1 MKERYLELIKDYE
14 GIWDYISLAESLTII
29 NSSKHSIF
37 DAKVVAEDL
46 NKLDGVNVSE
56 SDIKLDLEFALAVY
70 KVAIENSIQVV
81 ETIEIAQSLLCHL
94 RNVDLAI
101 KVFSK
106 AEEQCFSSRDF
117 LDLSSGVLLID
128 SDGDTVS
135 EFSEEEVD
143 KLSNEDWAKRLL
155 SKAIELANTSDDLL
169 DISKFIH
176 NSSFTNSKEWSLDI
190 LNSAELEALKGKGDT
205 FTISGIMNIARYY
218 CDILADIKSVERC
231 CEKAREKALSPE
243 DFISISDSIMNFDS
257 VFEGKSSLVKP
268 LILQSLEYEISNPKR
283 EELAKKAEDENYLND
298 TKFAKEIR
306 GFSNPIYDHIGN
318 LPEDIQD
325 KICNEVVMTDWQP
338 INKLNELVGN
348 SYNDFDICNTDKVLT
363 RQILEISEIFS
374 RSLNDQGKLVE
385 NIHSVLNDNDWL
397 TDLFKKQIKLAYN
410 LRDIKQLS
418 SSAMRIKNYL
428 KDDVWA
434 IKIFED
440 ILNFCDTS
448 EDYWNYIHGVRGIF
462 GDDAITIPGVS
473 FINNL
478 DDQLNHLEKIAI
490 TFSDFIKLGEYYLY
504 PNVNKKELAKKFFK
518 IASTKIN
525 LRMDLTSMATYATID
540 FHLGDKVWGKELYET
555 AYNLSLSSHEI
566 MSIANDVYKEDYL
579 NDREWAKQ
587 MYLTAARKAVMS
599 KTDWMLES
607 VIDSVKDEYGF
618 NDPDFAEEIRS
629 TIKIKG
635 STID

>member
-1 MKERYLELIKDYE
+1 MKERYLELIKDY
-14 GIWDYISLAESLTII
+14 GKIWNYIFLAESLTII
-29 NSSKHSIF
+29 GTARENKYATS
-37 DAKVVAEDL
+37 VAEDL

-56 SDIKLDLEFALAVY
+56 SDIKLDLESALAVY
-70 KVAIENSIQVV
+70 KVAIENSIQVK

-135 EFSEEEVD
+135 EFSD
-143 KLSNEDWAKRLL
+143 KLSNEDWAERLL
-155 SKAIELANTSDDLL
+155 SKAIELANTSDELL

-190 LNSAELEALKGKGDT
+190 LNSAESEALKGKGDT
-205 FTISGIMNIARYY
+205 FTISGIMNIARHY
-218 CDILADIKSVERC
+218 CDDLADIKSVERC
-231 CEKAREKALSPE
+231 CEKAREKALAPE
-243 DFISISDSIMNFDS
+243 DFISISDSIMDFSEFD
-257 VFEGKSSLVKP
+257 GKRDLAKI

-283 EELAKKAEDENYLND
+283 EELAKKAEDESYLND

-325 KICNEVVMTDWQP
+325 KIRSEVVMTEWGP
-338 INKLNELVGN
+338 INKLNELVGS

-374 RSLNDQGKLVE
+374 RSLNDQGNLVE
-385 NIHSVLNDNDWL
+385 NIQSVLNDNDWL

-428 KDDVWA
+428 KNDVWA

-440 ILNFCDTS
+440 ILNFCETS

-473 FINNL
+473 FINNV
-478 DDQLNHLEKIAI
+478 DTQLKHLEKIAI
-490 TFSDFIKLGEYYLY
+490 TFSDFIKLGEYYKF
-504 PNVNKKELAKKFFK
+504 PNVNKKELSKKFFK

-525 LRMDLTSMATYATID
+525 LRMDLISMATYATID

-555 AYNLSLSSHEI
+555 AYNNLSLSSHDI
-566 MSIANDVYKEDYL
+566 MTIANDVYKEDYL

-599 KTDWMLES
+599 NEEWMLES
-607 VIDSVKDEYGF
+607 VIDSVNDEYGF
-618 NDPDFAEEIRS
+618 NDPDFAEEIRN

>member
-1 MKERYLELIKDYE
+1 MKERYLELIKDYGE
-14 GIWDYISLAESLTII
+14 IGDYISLAESLTII
-29 NSSKHSIF
+29 GTDKERF
-37 DAKVVAEDL
+37 DAKVLAEDL

-70 KVAIENSIQVV
+70 KVAIENSIQVE

-128 SDGDTVS
+128 SDGGTVS

-143 KLSNEDWAKRLL
+143 KLSNEDWAERLL
-155 SKAIELANTSDDLL
+155 SKAIELANTSDELL

-190 LNSAELEALKGKGDT
+190 LNSAELEALKGKGDI

-257 VFEGKSSLVKP
+257 VFEGKSRLVKP

-325 KICNEVVMTDWQP
+325 KIRNEVVMTEWGP
-338 INKLNELVGN
+338 INKLNELVGS

-363 RQILEISEIFS
+363 RKILEISEIFS
-374 RSLNDQGKLVE
+374 RSLNDQVNLVY
-385 NIHSVLNDNDWL
+385 NIHSKLNDNDWL

-418 SSAMRIKNYL
+418 SSAMGIKNYL

-440 ILNFCDTS
+440 ILNFCETS
-448 EDYWNYIHGVRGIF
+448 EDYWNYIHGVRSIF

-473 FINNL
+473 FINNV

-490 TFSDFIKLGEYYLY
+490 TFSDFIKLGQNYL
-504 PNVNKKELAKKFFK
+504 NRNEKELAKKFFK

-525 LRMDLTSMATYATID
+525 LRMDLISMASYATID

-555 AYNLSLSSHEI
+555 AYNLSLSSHDI
-566 MSIANDVYKEDYL
+566 MTIANDIYKEDYL

-587 MYLTAARKAVMS
+587 MYLTAVRKAVMS

>member
-1 MKERYLELIKDYE
+1 MKERYLELIKDYGE
-14 GIWDYISLAESLTII
+14 IGDYISLAESLTII
-29 NSSKHSIF
+29 GTDKERF
-37 DAKVVAEDL
+37 DAKVLAEDL

-56 SDIKLDLEFALAVY
+56 SDIKLDLESALAVY
-70 KVAIENSIQVV
+70 KVAIENSIQVE

-143 KLSNEDWAKRLL
+143 KLSNEDWAERLL
-155 SKAIELANTSDDLL
+155 SKAIELANTSDELL

-257 VFEGKSSLVKP
+257 VFEGKSRLVKP

-325 KICNEVVMTDWQP
+325 KIRNEVVMTEWGP
-338 INKLNELVGN
+338 INKLNELVGS

-363 RQILEISEIFS
+363 RKILEISEIFS
-374 RSLNDQGKLVE
+374 RSLNDQGNLVE

-418 SSAMRIKNYL
+418 SSAMGIKNYL

-440 ILNFCDTS
+440 ILNFCETS
-448 EDYWNYIHGVRGIF
+448 EDYWNYIHGVRSIF

-473 FINNL
+473 FINNV

-587 MYLTAARKAVMS
+587 MYLTAVRKAVMS

>member
-1 MKERYLELIKDYE
+1 MKERYLELIKDY
-14 GIWDYISLAESLTII
+14 GKIWNYISLAESLTII
-29 NSSKHSIF
+29 GTARENKYATS
-37 DAKVVAEDL
+37 VAEDL

-56 SDIKLDLEFALAVY
+56 SDIKLDLESALAVY
-70 KVAIENSIQVV
+70 KVAIENSIQVK

-135 EFSEEEVD
+135 EFSD
-143 KLSNEDWAKRLL
+143 KLSNEDWAERLL
-155 SKAIELANTSDDLL
+155 SKAIELANTSDELL

-190 LNSAELEALKGKGDT
+190 LNSAESEALKGKGDT
-205 FTISGIMNIARYY
+205 FTISGIMNIARHY
-218 CDILADIKSVERC
+218 CDDLADIKSVERC
-231 CEKAREKALSPE
+231 CEKAREKALAPE
-243 DFISISDSIMNFDS
+243 DFISISDSIMDFSEFD
-257 VFEGKSSLVKP
+257 GKRDLAKI

-283 EELAKKAEDENYLND
+283 EELAKKAEDESYLND

-325 KICNEVVMTDWQP
+325 KIRNEVVMTEWGP
-338 INKLNELVGN
+338 INKLNELVGS

-374 RSLNDQGKLVE
+374 RSLNDQGNLVE
-385 NIHSVLNDNDWL
+385 NIQSVLNDNDWL

-428 KDDVWA
+428 KNDVWA

-440 ILNFCDTS
+440 ILNFCETS

-473 FINNL
+473 FINNV
-478 DDQLNHLEKIAI
+478 DTQLKHLEKIAI
-490 TFSDFIKLGEYYLY
+490 TFSDFIKLGEYYKS
-504 PNVNKKELAKKFFK
+504 PNVNKKELSKKFFK

-525 LRMDLTSMATYATID
+525 LRMDLISMATYATID

-555 AYNLSLSSHEI
+555 AYNNLSLSSHDI
-566 MSIANDVYKEDYL
+566 MTIANDVYKEDYL

-599 KTDWMLES
+599 NEEWMLES
-607 VIDSVKDEYGF
+607 VIDSVNDEYGF
-618 NDPDFAEEIRS
+618 NDPDFAEEIRN

>member
-1 MKERYLELIKDYE
+1 MKERYLELIKDY
-14 GIWDYISLAESLTII
+14 GKIWNYISLAESLTII
-29 NSSKHSIF
+29 GTARENKYATS
-37 DAKVVAEDL
+37 VAEDL

-56 SDIKLDLEFALAVY
+56 SDIKLDLESALAVY
-70 KVAIENSIQVV
+70 KVAIENSIQVK

-135 EFSEEEVD
+135 EFSD
-143 KLSNEDWAKRLL
+143 KLSNEDWAERLL
-155 SKAIELANTSDDLL
+155 SKAIELANTSDELL

-190 LNSAELEALKGKGDT
+190 LNSAESEALKGKGDT
-205 FTISGIMNIARYY
+205 FTISGIMNIARHY
-218 CDILADIKSVERC
+218 CDDLADIKSVERC
-231 CEKAREKALSPE
+231 CEKAREKALSPA
-243 DFISISDSIMNFDS
+243 DFISISDSIMDFSEFD
-257 VFEGKSSLVKP
+257 GKRDLAKI

-283 EELAKKAEDENYLND
+283 EELAKKAEDESYLND
-298 TKFAKEIR
+298 TKFANEIR

-325 KICNEVVMTDWQP
+325 KIRNEVVMTEWGP
-338 INKLNELVGN
+338 INKLNELVGS

-374 RSLNDQGKLVE
+374 RSLNDQGNLVE
-385 NIHSVLNDNDWL
+385 NIQSVLNDNDWL

-428 KDDVWA
+428 KNDVWA

-440 ILNFCDTS
+440 ILNFCETS

-473 FINNL
+473 FINNV
-478 DDQLNHLEKIAI
+478 DTQLKHLEKIAI
-490 TFSDFIKLGEYYLY
+490 TFSDFIKLGTYYLY
-504 PNVNKKELAKKFFK
+504 PNVNKKELSKKFFK

-525 LRMDLTSMATYATID
+525 LRMDLISMATYATID

-555 AYNLSLSSHEI
+555 AYNNLSLSSHDI
-566 MSIANDVYKEDYL
+566 MTIANDVYKEDYL

-599 KTDWMLES
+599 NEEWMLES
-607 VIDSVKDEYGF
+607 VIDSVNDEYGF
-618 NDPDFAEEIRS
+618 NDPDFAEEIRN

>member
-1 MKERYLELIKDYE
+1 MKERYLELIKDY
-14 GIWDYISLAESLTII
+14 GKIWNYISLAESLTII
-29 NSSKHSIF
+29 GTARENKYATS
-37 DAKVVAEDL
+37 VAEDL

-56 SDIKLDLEFALAVY
+56 SDIKLDLESALAVY
-70 KVAIENSIQVV
+70 KVAIENSIQVK

-135 EFSEEEVD
+135 EFSD
-143 KLSNEDWAKRLL
+143 KLSNEDWAERLL
-155 SKAIELANTSDDLL
+155 SKAIELANTSDELL

-190 LNSAELEALKGKGDT
+190 LNSAESEALKGKGDT
-205 FTISGIMNIARYY
+205 FTISGIMNIARHY
-218 CDILADIKSVERC
+218 CDDLADIKSVERC
-231 CEKAREKALSPE
+231 CEKAREKALAPE
-243 DFISISDSIMNFDS
+243 DFISISDSIMDFSEFD
-257 VFEGKSSLVKP
+257 GKRDLAKI

-283 EELAKKAEDENYLND
+283 EELAKKAEDESYLND

-325 KICNEVVMTDWQP
+325 KIRNEVVMTEWGP
-338 INKLNELVGN
+338 INKLNELVGS

-374 RSLNDQGKLVE
+374 RSLNDQGNLVE
-385 NIHSVLNDNDWL
+385 NIQSVLNDNDWL

-428 KDDVWA
+428 KNDVWA

-440 ILNFCDTS
+440 ILSFCETS

-473 FINNL
+473 FINNV
-478 DDQLNHLEKIAI
+478 DTQLKHLEKIAI
-490 TFSDFIKLGEYYLY
+490 TFSDFIKLGEYYKS
-504 PNVNKKELAKKFFK
+504 PNVNKKELSKKFFK

-525 LRMDLTSMATYATID
+525 LRMDLISMATYATID

-555 AYNLSLSSHEI
+555 AYNNLSLSSHDI
-566 MSIANDVYKEDYL
+566 MTIANDVYKEDYL

-599 KTDWMLES
+599 NEEWMLES
-607 VIDSVKDEYGF
+607 VIDSVNDEYGF
-618 NDPDFAEEIRS
+618 NDPDFAEEIRN

>member
-1 MKERYLELIKDYE
+1 MKERYLELIKDY
-14 GIWDYISLAESLTII
+14 GKIWNYIFLAESLTII
-29 NSSKHSIF
+29 GTARENKYATS
-37 DAKVVAEDL
+37 VAEDL

-56 SDIKLDLEFALAVY
+56 SDIKLDLESALAVY
-70 KVAIENSIQVV
+70 KVAIENSIQVK

-135 EFSEEEVD
+135 EFSD
-143 KLSNEDWAKRLL
+143 KLSNEDWAERLL
-155 SKAIELANTSDDLL
+155 SKAIELANTSDELL

-190 LNSAELEALKGKGDT
+190 LNSAESEALKGKGDT
-205 FTISGIMNIARYY
+205 FTISGIMNIARHY
-218 CDILADIKSVERC
+218 CDDLADMKSAERC
-231 CEKAREKALSPE
+231 CEKAREKALAPE
-243 DFISISDSIMNFDS
+243 DFISISDSIMDFSEFD
-257 VFEGKSSLVKP
+257 GKRDLAKI

-283 EELAKKAEDENYLND
+283 EELAKKAEDESYLND

-325 KICNEVVMTDWQP
+325 KIRNEVVMTEWGP
-338 INKLNELVGN
+338 INKLNELVGS

-374 RSLNDQGKLVE
+374 RSLNDQGNLVE
-385 NIHSVLNDNDWL
+385 NIQSVLNDNDWL

-428 KDDVWA
+428 KNDVWA

-440 ILNFCDTS
+440 ILSFCETS

-473 FINNL
+473 FINNV
-478 DDQLNHLEKIAI
+478 DTQLKHLEKIAI
-490 TFSDFIKLGEYYLY
+490 TFSDFIKLGEYYKS
-504 PNVNKKELAKKFFK
+504 PNVNKKELSKKFFK

-525 LRMDLTSMATYATID
+525 LRMDLISMATYATID

-555 AYNLSLSSHEI
+555 AYNNLSLSSHDI
-566 MSIANDVYKEDYL
+566 MTIANDVYKEDYL

-599 KTDWMLES
+599 NEEWMLES
-607 VIDSVKDEYGF
+607 VIDSVNDEYGF
-618 NDPDFAEEIRS
+618 NDPDFAEEIRN

>member
-135 EFSEEEVD
+135 EFSD
-143 KLSNEDWAKRLL
+143 KLSNEDWAERLL
-155 SKAIELANTSDDLL
+155 SKAIELANTSDELL

-190 LNSAELEALKGKGDT
+190 LNSAESEALKGNSHV
-205 FTISGIMNIARYY
+205 FTISGILNIARYY
-218 CDILADIKSVERC
+218 CDDLADMKSAERC
-231 CEKAREKALSPE
+231 CEKAREKALAPE

-257 VFEGKSSLVKP
+257 VFEVKSSLVKP
-268 LILQSLEYEISNPKR
+268 LILQSLKYEISNPKR

-325 KICNEVVMTDWQP
+325 KIRNEVVMTEWGP
-338 INKLNELVGN
+338 INKLNELVGS

-363 RQILEISEIFS
+363 RKILEISEIFS
-374 RSLNDQGKLVE
+374 RSLNDQGNLVE

-473 FINNL
+473 FINNV
-478 DDQLNHLEKIAI
+478 DTQLKYLEKIAI
-490 TFSDFIKLGEYYLY
+490 TFSDFIELGKYYLY
-504 PNVNKKELAKKFFK
+504 PNVNKKELSKKFFK

-618 NDPDFAEEIRS
+618 NDPDFADEIRN

>member
-1 MKERYLELIKDYE
+1 MKERYLELIKDY
-14 GIWDYISLAESLTII
+14 GKIWNYIFLAESLTII
-29 NSSKHSIF
+29 GTARENKYATS
-37 DAKVVAEDL
+37 VAEDL

-56 SDIKLDLEFALAVY
+56 SDIKLDLESALAVY
-70 KVAIENSIQVV
+70 KVAIENSIQVK

-135 EFSEEEVD
+135 EFSD
-143 KLSNEDWAKRLL
+143 KLSNEDWAERLL
-155 SKAIELANTSDDLL
+155 SKAIELANTSDELL

-190 LNSAELEALKGKGDT
+190 LNSAESEALKGKGDT
-205 FTISGIMNIARYY
+205 FTISGIMNIARHY
-218 CDILADIKSVERC
+218 CDDLADIKSVERC
-231 CEKAREKALSPE
+231 CEKAREKALAPE
-243 DFISISDSIMNFDS
+243 DFISISDSIMDFSEFD
-257 VFEGKSSLVKP
+257 GKRDLAKI

-283 EELAKKAEDENYLND
+283 EELAKKAEDESYLND

-325 KICNEVVMTDWQP
+325 KIRNEVVMTEWGP
-338 INKLNELVGN
+338 INKLNELVGS

-374 RSLNDQGKLVE
+374 RSLNDQGNLVE
-385 NIHSVLNDNDWL
+385 NIQSVLNDNDWL

-428 KDDVWA
+428 KNDVWA

-440 ILNFCDTS
+440 ILSFCETS

-473 FINNL
+473 FINNV
-478 DDQLNHLEKIAI
+478 DTQLKHLEKIAI
-490 TFSDFIKLGEYYLY
+490 TFSDFIKLGEYYKS
-504 PNVNKKELAKKFFK
+504 PNVNKKELSKKFFK

-525 LRMDLTSMATYATID
+525 LRMDLISMATYATID

-555 AYNLSLSSHEI
+555 AYNNLSLSSHDI
-566 MSIANDVYKEDYL
+566 MTIANDVYKEDYL

-599 KTDWMLES
+599 NEEWMLES
-607 VIDSVKDEYGF
+607 VIDSVNDEYGF
-618 NDPDFAEEIRS
+618 NDPDFAEEIRN

>member
-1 MKERYLELIKDYE
+1 MKERYLELIKDY
-14 GIWDYISLAESLTII
+14 GKIWNYIFLAESLTII
-29 NSSKHSIF
+29 GTARENKYATS
-37 DAKVVAEDL
+37 VAEDL

-56 SDIKLDLEFALAVY
+56 SDIKLDLESALAVY
-70 KVAIENSIQVV
+70 KVAIENSIQVK

-135 EFSEEEVD
+135 EFSD
-143 KLSNEDWAKRLL
+143 KLSNEDWAERLL
-155 SKAIELANTSDDLL
+155 SKAIELANTSDELL

-190 LNSAELEALKGKGDT
+190 LNSAESEALKGKGDT
-205 FTISGIMNIARYY
+205 FTISGIMNIARHY
-218 CDILADIKSVERC
+218 CDDLADMKSAERC

-243 DFISISDSIMNFDS
+243 DFISISDSIMDFSEFD
-257 VFEGKSSLVKP
+257 GKRDLAKI

-283 EELAKKAEDENYLND
+283 EELAKKAEDESYLND

-325 KICNEVVMTDWQP
+325 KIRNEVVMTEWGP
-338 INKLNELVGN
+338 INKLNELVGS

-374 RSLNDQGKLVE
+374 RSLNDQGNLVE
-385 NIHSVLNDNDWL
+385 NIQSVLNDNDWL

-428 KDDVWA
+428 KNDVWA

-440 ILNFCDTS
+440 ILSFCETS

-473 FINNL
+473 FINNV
-478 DDQLNHLEKIAI
+478 DTQLKHLEKIAI
-490 TFSDFIKLGEYYLY
+490 TFSDFIKLGEYYKF
-504 PNVNKKELAKKFFK
+504 PNVNKKELSKKFFK

-525 LRMDLTSMATYATID
+525 LRMDLISMATYATID

-555 AYNLSLSSHEI
+555 AYNNLSLSSHDI
-566 MSIANDVYKEDYL
+566 MTIANDVYKEDYL

-599 KTDWMLES
+599 NEEWMLES
-607 VIDSVKDEYGF
+607 VIDSVNDEYGF
-618 NDPDFAEEIRS
+618 NDPDFAEEIRN

>member
-1 MKERYLELIKDYE
+1 MKERYLELIKDY
-14 GIWDYISLAESLTII
+14 GKIWNYIFLAESLTII
-29 NSSKHSIF
+29 GTARENKYATS
-37 DAKVVAEDL
+37 VAEDL

-56 SDIKLDLEFALAVY
+56 SDIKLDLESALAVY
-70 KVAIENSIQVV
+70 KVAIENSIQVK

-94 RNVDLAI
+94 RNVDLTI

-135 EFSEEEVD
+135 EFSD
-143 KLSNEDWAKRLL
+143 KLSNEDWAERLL
-155 SKAIELANTSDDLL
+155 SKAIELANTSDELL

-190 LNSAELEALKGKGDT
+190 LNSAESEALKGKGDT
-205 FTISGIMNIARYY
+205 FTISGIMNIARHY
-218 CDILADIKSVERC
+218 CDDLADIKSVERC
-231 CEKAREKALSPE
+231 CEKAREKALAPE
-243 DFISISDSIMNFDS
+243 DFISISDSIMDFSEFD
-257 VFEGKSSLVKP
+257 GKRDLAKI

-283 EELAKKAEDENYLND
+283 EELAKKAEDESYLND

-325 KICNEVVMTDWQP
+325 KIRSEVVMTEWGP
-338 INKLNELVGN
+338 INKLNELVGS

-374 RSLNDQGKLVE
+374 RSLNDQGNLVE
-385 NIHSVLNDNDWL
+385 NIQSVLNDNDWL

-428 KDDVWA
+428 KNDVWA

-440 ILNFCDTS
+440 ILNFCETS

-473 FINNL
+473 FINNV
-478 DDQLNHLEKIAI
+478 DTQLKHLEKIAI
-490 TFSDFIKLGEYYLY
+490 TFSDFIKLGEYYKS
-504 PNVNKKELAKKFFK
+504 PNVNKKELSKKFFK

-525 LRMDLTSMATYATID
+525 LRMDLISMATYATID

-555 AYNLSLSSHEI
+555 AYNNLSLSSHDI
-566 MSIANDVYKEDYL
+566 MTIANDVYKEDYL

-599 KTDWMLES
+599 NEEWMLES
-607 VIDSVKDEYGF
+607 VIDSVNDEYGF
-618 NDPDFAEEIRS
+618 NDPDFAEEIRN

>member
-1 MKERYLELIKDYE
+1 MKERYLELIKDY
-14 GIWDYISLAESLTII
+14 GKIWNYISLAESLTII
-29 NSSKHSIF
+29 GTARENKYATS
-37 DAKVVAEDL
+37 VAEDL

-56 SDIKLDLEFALAVY
+56 SDIKLDLESALAVY
-70 KVAIENSIQVV
+70 KVAIENSIQVK

-135 EFSEEEVD
+135 EFSD
-143 KLSNEDWAKRLL
+143 KLSNEDWAERLL
-155 SKAIELANTSDDLL
+155 SKAIELANTSDELL

-190 LNSAELEALKGKGDT
+190 LNSAESEALKGKGDT
-205 FTISGIMNIARYY
+205 FTISGIMNIARHY
-218 CDILADIKSVERC
+218 CDDLADIKSVERC
-231 CEKAREKALSPE
+231 CEKAREKALAPE
-243 DFISISDSIMNFDS
+243 DFISISDSIMDFSEFD
-257 VFEGKSSLVKP
+257 GKRDLAKI

-283 EELAKKAEDENYLND
+283 EELAKKAEDESYLND

-325 KICNEVVMTDWQP
+325 KIRNEVVMTEWGP
-338 INKLNELVGN
+338 INKLNELVGS

-374 RSLNDQGKLVE
+374 RSLNDQGSLVE

-428 KDDVWA
+428 KNDVWA

-440 ILNFCDTS
+440 ILNFCETS

-473 FINNL
+473 FINNV
-478 DDQLNHLEKIAI
+478 DTQLKHLEKIAI
-490 TFSDFIKLGEYYLY
+490 TFSDFIKLGEYYKF
-504 PNVNKKELAKKFFK
+504 PNVNKKELSKKFFK

-525 LRMDLTSMATYATID
+525 LRMDLISMATYATID

-555 AYNLSLSSHEI
+555 AYNNLSLSSHDI
-566 MSIANDVYKEDYL
+566 MTIANDVYKEDYL

-599 KTDWMLES
+599 NEEWMLES
-607 VIDSVKDEYGF
+607 VIDSVNDEYGF
-618 NDPDFAEEIRS
+618 NDPDFAEEIRN

>member
-1 MKERYLELIKDYE
+1 MKERYLELIKDY
-14 GIWDYISLAESLTII
+14 GKIWNYIFLAESLTII
-29 NSSKHSIF
+29 GTARENKYATS
-37 DAKVVAEDL
+37 VAEDL

-56 SDIKLDLEFALAVY
+56 SDIKLDLESALAVY
-70 KVAIENSIQVV
+70 KVAIENSIQVK

-135 EFSEEEVD
+135 EFSD
-143 KLSNEDWAKRLL
+143 KLSNEDWAERLL
-155 SKAIELANTSDDLL
+155 SKAIELANTSDELL

-190 LNSAELEALKGKGDT
+190 LNSAESEALKGKGDT
-205 FTISGIMNIARYY
+205 FTISGIMNIARHY
-218 CDILADIKSVERC
+218 CDDLADIKSVERC
-231 CEKAREKALSPE
+231 CEKAREKALAPE
-243 DFISISDSIMNFDS
+243 DFISISDSIMDFSEFD
-257 VFEGKSSLVKP
+257 GKRDLAKI

-283 EELAKKAEDENYLND
+283 EELAKKAEDESYLND

-325 KICNEVVMTDWQP
+325 KIRNEVVMTEWGP
-338 INKLNELVGN
+338 INKLNELVGS

-374 RSLNDQGKLVE
+374 RSLNDQGNLVE
-385 NIHSVLNDNDWL
+385 NIQSVLNDNDWL

-428 KDDVWA
+428 KNDVWA

-440 ILNFCDTS
+440 ILNFCETS

-473 FINNL
+473 FINNV
-478 DDQLNHLEKIAI
+478 DTQLKHLEKIAI
-490 TFSDFIKLGEYYLY
+490 TFSDFIKLGEYYKS
-504 PNVNKKELAKKFFK
+504 PNVNKKELSKKFFK

-525 LRMDLTSMATYATID
+525 LRMDLISMATYATID

-555 AYNLSLSSHEI
+555 AYNNLSLSSHDI
-566 MSIANDVYKEDYL
+566 MTIANDVYKEDYL

-599 KTDWMLES
+599 NEEWMLES
-607 VIDSVKDEYGF
+607 VIDSVNDEYGF
-618 NDPDFAEEIRS
+618 NDPDFAEEIRN

>member
-1 MKERYLELIKDYE
+1 MKERYLELIKDY
-14 GIWDYISLAESLTII
+14 GKIWNYIFLAESLTII
-29 NSSKHSIF
+29 GTARENKYATS
-37 DAKVVAEDL
+37 VAEDL

-56 SDIKLDLEFALAVY
+56 SDIKLDLESALAVY
-70 KVAIENSIQVV
+70 KVAIENSIQVK

-94 RNVDLAI
+94 RNVDLTI

-135 EFSEEEVD
+135 EFSD
-143 KLSNEDWAKRLL
+143 KLSNDDWAERLL
-155 SKAIELANTSDDLL
+155 SKAIELANTSDELL

-190 LNSAELEALKGKGDT
+190 LNSAESEALKGKGDT
-205 FTISGIMNIARYY
+205 FTISGIMNIARHY
-218 CDILADIKSVERC
+218 CDDLADMKSAERC

-243 DFISISDSIMNFDS
+243 DFISISDSIMDFSEFD
-257 VFEGKSSLVKP
+257 GKRDLAKI

-283 EELAKKAEDENYLND
+283 EELAKKAEDESYLND

-306 GFSNPIYDHIGN
+306 GFSNPIYDHIGS

-325 KICNEVVMTDWQP
+325 KIRNEVVMTEWGP
-338 INKLNELVGN
+338 INKLNELVGS

-374 RSLNDQGKLVE
+374 RSLNDQGNLVE
-385 NIHSVLNDNDWL
+385 NIQSVLNDNDWL

-428 KDDVWA
+428 KNDVWA

-440 ILNFCDTS
+440 ILNFCETS

-473 FINNL
+473 FINNV
-478 DDQLNHLEKIAI
+478 DTQLKHLEKIAI
-490 TFSDFIKLGEYYLY
+490 TFSDFIKLGTYYLY
-504 PNVNKKELAKKFFK
+504 PNVNKKELSKKFFK

-525 LRMDLTSMATYATID
+525 LRMDLISMATYATID

-555 AYNLSLSSHEI
+555 AYNNLSLSSHDI
-566 MSIANDVYKEDYL
+566 MTIANDVYKEDYL

-599 KTDWMLES
+599 NEEWMLES
-607 VIDSVKDEYGF
+607 VIDSVNDEYGF
-618 NDPDFAEEIRS
+618 NDPDFAEEIRN

>member
-1 MKERYLELIKDYE
+1 MKERYLELIKDY
-14 GIWDYISLAESLTII
+14 GKIWNYIFLAESLTII
-29 NSSKHSIF
+29 GTARENKYATS
-37 DAKVVAEDL
+37 VAEDL

-56 SDIKLDLEFALAVY
+56 SDIKLDLESALAVY
-70 KVAIENSIQVV
+70 KVAIENSIQVK

-135 EFSEEEVD
+135 EFSD
-143 KLSNEDWAKRLL
+143 KLSNEDWAERLL
-155 SKAIELANTSDDLL
+155 SKAIELANTSDELL

-190 LNSAELEALKGKGDT
+190 LNSAESEALKGKGDT
-205 FTISGIMNIARYY
+205 FTISGIMNIARHY
-218 CDILADIKSVERC
+218 CDDLADIKSVERC
-231 CEKAREKALSPE
+231 CEKAREKALAPE
-243 DFISISDSIMNFDS
+243 DFISISDSIMDFSEFD
-257 VFEGKSSLVKP
+257 GKRDLAKI

-283 EELAKKAEDENYLND
+283 EELAKKAEDESYLND

-325 KICNEVVMTDWQP
+325 KIRSEVVMTEWGP
-338 INKLNELVGN
+338 INKLNELVGS

-374 RSLNDQGKLVE
+374 RSLNDQGNLVE
-385 NIHSVLNDNDWL
+385 NIQSVLNDNDWL

-428 KDDVWA
+428 KNDVWA

-440 ILNFCDTS
+440 ILSFCETS

-473 FINNL
+473 FINNV
-478 DDQLNHLEKIAI
+478 DTQLKHLEKIAI
-490 TFSDFIKLGEYYLY
+490 TFSDFIKLGEYYKF
-504 PNVNKKELAKKFFK
+504 PNVNKKELSKKFFK

-525 LRMDLTSMATYATID
+525 LRMDLISMATYATID

-555 AYNLSLSSHEI
+555 AYNNLSLSSHDI
-566 MSIANDVYKEDYL
+566 MTIANDVYKEDYL

-599 KTDWMLES
+599 NEEWMLES
-607 VIDSVKDEYGF
+607 VIDSVNDEYGF
-618 NDPDFAEEIRS
+618 NDPDFAEEIRN